1 VVGAGR
7 LGTAVVAALQD
18 AGVAVSGPHGRGY
31 DGAGDALV
39 LLCVPDDAISAA
51 AATVGPGPLV
61 GHCSGASGLDALG
74 AREAFSLHP
83 LMTVTHDGADFAGV
97 FAAVSGSTPRAAAVA
112 AALAATLRL
121 RPVQV
126 AEADRVAYHAAAAF
140 AANFLVTVESAA
152 AELMSTA
159 GLDREVLLPL
169 ARAALENWARQGPT
183 ALTGPIAR
191 GDQRTVARHRATV
204 ERRTP
209 ELLPLF
215 EALATATER
224 LADANRAGPR
234 PPAAHQSALE
244 QPAPHQRVPE
254 PTASGQREAHQ
265 RQTDRPGSDRPGS
278 DRPGSDR
285 PGSDRPRPDRPG
297 FDQPVSHPSVAH
309 ESASDGI
316 GSPGS
321 IAAPQT
327 SESTTS

>member
-1 VVGAGR
+1 
-7 LGTAVVAALQD
+7 
-18 AGVAVSGPHGRGY
+18 
-31 DGAGDALV
+31 
-39 LLCVPDDAISAA
+39 
-51 AATVGPGPLV
+51 
-61 GHCSGASGLDALG
+61 
-74 AREAFSLHP
+74 
-83 LMTVTHDGADFAGV
+83 MTVTHDGADFAGV
-97 FAAVSGSTPRAAAVA
+97 FAAVSGSTPGAAAVA
-112 AALAATLRL
+112 VALAAALRL

-169 ARAALENWARQGPT
+169 AMAALENWARQGPT

-191 GDQRTVARHRATV
+191 GDRRTVARHRATL
-204 ERRTP
+204 EHRTP

-224 LADANRAGPR
+224 LAAANRAGPD
-234 PPAAHQSALE
+234 S
-244 QPAPHQRVPE
+244 
-254 PTASGQREAHQ
+254 
-265 RQTDRPGSDRPGS
+265 PGSDE
-278 DRPGSDR
+278 
-285 PGSDRPRPDRPG
+285 
-297 FDQPVSHPSVAH
+297 PVSHEP
-309 ESASDGI
+309 ASDGI

>member
-1 VVGAGR
+1 
-7 LGTAVVAALQD
+7 VVAALQD

-51 AATVGPGPLV
+51 AAAVGPGPLV

-234 PPAAHQSALE
+234 PPAPHQSALE

-254 PTASGQREAHQ
+254 PTASHQRQTDQ

-278 DRPGSDR
+278 DRPES
-285 PGSDRPRPDRPG
+285 
-297 FDQPVSHPSVAH
+297 DQPVSHPSVAH

>member
-1 VVGAGR
+1 MVGAGR

-18 AGVAVSGPHGRGY
+18 AGVAASGPHGRGY
-31 DGAGDALV
+31 DGAGDALM

-51 AATVGPGPLV
+51 AAAVGPGPLV

-140 AANFLVTVESAA
+140 AANFLITVESAA
-152 AELMSTA
+152 AALMSTA

-169 ARAALENWARQGPT
+169 ARAALENWARQGST

-191 GDQRTVARHRATV
+191 GDQRTVARHHATV

-224 LADANRAGPR
+224 LAEANRAGPHPPTPHQLAPE
-234 PPAAHQSALE
+234 PPA
-244 QPAPHQRVPE
+244 
-254 PTASGQREAHQ
+254 SGERESDQ
-265 RQTDRPGSDRPGS
+265 RQTDRPGFDG
-278 DRPGSDR
+278 
-285 PGSDRPRPDRPG
+285 PG
-297 FDQPVSHPSVAH
+297 FDQPVAHEPVAHEPVAHEPVAH